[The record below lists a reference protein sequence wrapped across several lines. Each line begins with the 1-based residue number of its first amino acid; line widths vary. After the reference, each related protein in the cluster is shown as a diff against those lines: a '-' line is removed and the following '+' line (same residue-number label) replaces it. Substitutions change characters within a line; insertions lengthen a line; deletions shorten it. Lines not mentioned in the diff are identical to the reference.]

1 VGQHRSSLGLYALTL
16 GAFAIG
22 TTEFVPVGLLPEIAA
37 DLHVSIPAAGFL
49 VTGYALSVAIG
60 GPIFTLALSR
70 VNRKTV
76 LMLMLVFFIAGNGL
90 AAVANTY
97 GILLLARIV
106 AAFNHGTFFGVGAV
120 VAEALVPKERSA
132 SAIATMFL
140 GLTVAMVMGVP
151 FGAFVGQRFGWHAP
165 FALIALIGV
174 VALVGV
180 WFLVPSIASQRPHL
194 IAELRTLASGPV
206 VLALLT
212 TLLGF
217 GGVFVLFTYI
227 SPLLR
232 QVSGFA
238 PSVVAALLVLFGV
251 GTLVGNLAAGRAAD
265 RSLGRTLLVT
275 IGGLAAILA
284 VSSFMWPYRPL
295 AIIATFAIGFFGFAT
310 ATPLQLLVIRAASL
324 APNLASSANI
334 SAFNIGN
341 ALGAAL
347 GALVIAGGLPLQ
359 WLGLCAAC
367 VSFCGALVAI
377 PALRAIRQT
386 SPNRTG

>member
-1 VGQHRSSLGLYALTL
+1 MGQPHSSLGLYALTL

-22 TTEFVPVGLLPEIAA
+22 TTEFVPVGLLPEIAG

-49 VTGYALSVAIG
+49 VTGYALGVAIG
-60 GPIFTLALSR
+60 GPAFTLALSR

-97 GILLLARIV
+97 GILLLARII

-174 VALVGV
+174 FALVGV
-180 WFLVPSIASQRPHL
+180 WLLVPSIASQKPDL

-232 QVSGFA
+232 HVSGFA
-238 PSVVAALLVLFGV
+238 PSAVAALLVLFGV
-251 GTLVGNLAAGRAAD
+251 GTLIGNLAAGRAAD

-284 VSSFMWPYRPL
+284 ISSFMWPYRPL
-295 AIIATFAIGFFGFAT
+295 AIIATFAIGLFGFAT
-310 ATPLQLLVIRAASL
+310 ATPLQLLVIRAASR

-347 GALVIAGGLPLQ
+347 GALVIAGGLALQ

-367 VSFCGALVAI
+367 VSLAGALVAV
-377 PALRAIRQT
+377 PALKAIRRT
-386 SPNRTG
+386 SPNRTE